1 MIQPPIAG
9 NKYIIN
15 GTNRTENKE
24 KNTLFDELLQSTAG
38 NEQENDEGNV
48 DLLLGILNFLPAPM
62 AQSTVQQGQPQLI
75 DQQISDFSMRIVTEQ
90 EDAPL
95 LAENQQ
101 RVSPNII
108 KKDDYHQL
116 PIKAANHQPA
126 AQTEVLKE
134 NEIPIFQQQLS
145 KQTVM
150 ETAVSQLTAQA
161 PEGSLKDTLVLTSTV
176 EPEIV
181 QKKEDSN
188 HFNITGFIPSDNRQ
202 TNESSASQINPGD
215 KPVFPMPVR
224 ATNFQQDVG
233 QVFQA
238 AIKVQEA
245 KKGMEATF
253 TLQPEHLGKV
263 DVKVLVKDGNVTA
276 EFLASTPLGKDLL
289 QTNVQALHTALE
301 QQGFRVDKID
311 ISQQYSHLANSF
323 SQKGDSNPRQ
333 GQPDSRKRNERYIQ
347 TKEDAY
353 QDFPS
358 EIGWSSQINT
368 TA

>member
-1 MIQPPIAG
+1 MIQPPIVG

-48 DLLLGILNFLPAPM
+48 DLLLGLVNILQAPSAQPAP
-62 AQSTVQQGQPQLI
+62 QLVQPQVI
-75 DQQISDFSMRIVTEQ
+75 NQPISDLSPNIVIQQ

-101 RVSPNII
+101 RVVPNLL

-126 AQTEVLKE
+126 AQPVELKE

-145 KQTVM
+145 KKLVM
-150 ETAVSQLTAQA
+150 ETAVTQLTTNA
-161 PEGSLKDTLVLTSTV
+161 PEDLLKETFMVTTSE
-176 EPEIV
+176 EPVIG

-188 HFNITGFIPSDNRQ
+188 PFNITGFIPPENRQ
-202 TNESSASQINPGD
+202 TNESSASRINPGE
-215 KPVFPMPVR
+215 KPVFPVPVR

-263 DVKVLVKDGNVTA
+263 DVKVLIKDGNVTA

-289 QTNVQALHTALE
+289 QTNVQALHMALE

-311 ISQQYSHLANSF
+311 ISQQFSHLANSF
-323 SQKGDSNPRQ
+323 SQKGDSNSRQ

-347 TKEDAY
+347 TKEEAY
-353 QDFPS
+353 LDFPS

>member
-1 MIQPPIAG
+1 MIRPPIVG

-15 GTNRTENKE
+15 GTNKTENKE
-24 KNTLFDELLQSTAG
+24 KNTLFDELLLSTAG
-38 NEQENDEGNV
+38 NEQENEEGNV
-48 DLLLGILNFLPAPM
+48 DLLLGLLNFLPAPM
-62 AQSTVQQGQPQLI
+62 AQSAVQQGQLQVI
-75 DQQISDFSMRIVTEQ
+75 DQPISDFSTSIVTEQ

-101 RVSPNII
+101 RVAPNLL
-108 KKDDYHQL
+108 KKDDYRQL
-116 PIKAANHQPA
+116 PIKAANHHPV
-126 AQTEVLKE
+126 AQSVELKE
-134 NEIPIFQQQLS
+134 SEISIFQQQLS
-145 KQTVM
+145 KQLVM
-150 ETAVSQLTAQA
+150 ETAVSQLTAKA
-161 PEGSLKDTLVLTSTV
+161 PEVSLKETFMLTSTA
-176 EPEIV
+176 EPEIE

-188 HFNITGFIPSDNRQ
+188 HFNITGFNPSENRQ
-202 TNESSASQINPGD
+202 SNESAASGINLSD
-215 KPVFPMPVR
+215 KPVFSVPVR

-245 KKGMEATF
+245 KEGMEATF

-263 DVKVLVKDGNVTA
+263 DVKVLIKDGNVTA
-276 EFLASTPLGKDLL
+276 EFLASTSLGKDLL
-289 QTNVQALHTALE
+289 QTNVQALHAALE

-323 SQKGDSNPRQ
+323 SQKGDSNQRH
-333 GQPDSRKRNERYIQ
+333 GHHDSRKRNERYIQ
-347 TKEDAY
+347 PKEEVY
-353 QDFPS
+353 HDFPS